1 MGRGRPKGTATKI
14 CLIKDKSMFPY
25 EIHRDNANYCFIL
38 YDKNKETNVSYHT
51 TLSHALKRTIQR
63 VKKNKISTSSLY
75 TLIEQFKQIE
85 QLEKE
90 HKDLIKS

>member
-1 MGRGRPKGTATKI
+1 MGRGRPKGTATKV
-14 CLIKDKSMFPY
+14 CLIKDKSIFPY

-38 YDKNKETNVSYHT
+38 YNKDKETNVSYHT

-63 VKKNKISTSSLY
+63 VRKDNKSTSSLY
-75 TLIEQFKQIE
+75 NLVEQFKQIK